1 MFASLELLFVVGCI
15 LMLIAGAWML
25 FVVARRRWRGMLL
38 PLAVGLVG
46 VAAIVSPAILA
57 RAVLDFDLG
66 PREKIVDGEMHLT
79 LTGWDRES
87 YEVLKLRPDAVVLQ
101 MANPDVTD
109 ETLEYLLGMSKL
121 RELDLNDTKITDV
134 GLAILARFEKLE
146 ILRLRG
152 TQITDDG
159 FREHLIKLPS
169 LKNIDVSQT
178 AISAE
183 VVDQW
188 KAEGSRRRALR

>member
-25 FVVARRRWRGMLL
+25 VVVARRRWRGMLL

-57 RAVLDFDLG
+57 RAVLDVDLG

-87 YEVLKLRPDAVVLQ
+87 YEVLKLRPDTVVLQ

-121 RELDLNDTKITDV
+121 RELDLNDSKITDV

-152 TQITDDG
+152 TQISDDG